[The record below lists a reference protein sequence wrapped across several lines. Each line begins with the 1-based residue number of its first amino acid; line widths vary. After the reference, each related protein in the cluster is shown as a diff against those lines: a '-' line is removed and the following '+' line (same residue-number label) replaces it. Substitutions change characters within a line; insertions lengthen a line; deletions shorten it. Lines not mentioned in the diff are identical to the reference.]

1 MAICPVCHEEG
12 EFCQECPKDHRH
24 YIEST
29 DLLKAGDDD
38 LMGAL
43 VGGQY
48 VPVALIGEG
57 GMGKIY
63 RARAKYTGKTVALK
77 ILKSEYMED
86 ETLKA
91 RFFREAEV
99 VASLDHPN
107 IVKLYGCAPEPA
119 FNTIFMAMELLVGRS
134 MYEALKRDTPPFEV
148 LLNWF
153 VEIASALGEAHKH
166 EIFHRDLKPENVFI
180 MKDED
185 GVEHAKVLD
194 FGFARLQNAS
204 KKLTMAG
211 VAFGT
216 PHYMSPE
223 QAMGMT
229 EITAAV
235 DIYALGVMLFQM
247 VSGHVPFDSA
257 KNSPMEV
264 MHAQVYEKTPAC
276 IPREGFNVPKRLI
289 DCIYKCMNKEPKDR
303 YPDGNALHAEL
314 VAIVDQM
321 NAEKKAASS
330 QAAQPKPMAHADHP
344 SNKGNG
350 GSDFA
355 PIRLFNELSNT
366 NKILLGVLIVLLI
379 IVIVVFAIALS

>member
-1 MAICPVCHEEG
+1 MAICPVCHQEG
-12 EFCQECPKDHRH
+12 EFCQECPQDHRH
-24 YIEST
+24 YIESA
-29 DLLKAGDDD
+29 DLMKAPDDE

-43 VGGQY
+43 IGGQY

-99 VASLDHPN
+99 VAALDHPN

-134 MYEALKRDTPPFEV
+134 MYEALKRDVPPLST
-148 LLNWF
+148 LLDWC
-153 VEIASALGEAHKH
+153 VEIAAALGEAHKH

-180 MKDED
+180 MKDEN

-229 EITAAV
+229 DITAAV
-235 DIYALGVMLFQM
+235 DVYAMGVMMFQI
-247 VSGHVPFDSA
+247 VSGHVPFDSK

-264 MHAQVYEKTPAC
+264 MHAQVYDKTPVC
-276 IPREGFNVPKRLI
+276 VPRDGFDAPKRLL

-303 YPDGNALHAEL
+303 YPNGNALHAEL
-314 VAIVDQM
+314 VEIVEEM
-321 NAEKKAASS
+321 KKSAPSRSHHVVAEKKESR
-330 QAAQPKPMAHADHP
+330 P
-344 SNKGNG
+344 SVEIPAKNPPALIQFFNNMSMLNKV
-350 GSDFA
+350 
-355 PIRLFNELSNT
+355 
-366 NKILLGVLIVLLI
+366 LLGVLVLLVVLVV
-379 IVIVVFAIALS
+379 VIVFATLN

>member
-1 MAICPVCHEEG
+1 MAICPVCHQEG
-12 EFCQECPKDHRH
+12 EFCQECPQDHRH
-24 YIEST
+24 YIESA
-29 DLLKAGDDD
+29 DLMKAPDDE

-43 VGGQY
+43 IGGQY

-99 VASLDHPN
+99 VAALDHPN

-134 MYEALKRDTPPFEV
+134 MYEALKRDVPPLST
-148 LLNWF
+148 LLDWS
-153 VEIASALGEAHKH
+153 VEIAAALGEAHKH

-180 MKDED
+180 MKDEN

-229 EITAAV
+229 DITAAV
-235 DIYALGVMLFQM
+235 DVYAMGVMMFQI
-247 VSGHVPFDSA
+247 VSGHVPFDSK

-264 MHAQVYEKTPAC
+264 MHAQVYDKTPVC
-276 IPREGFNVPKRLI
+276 VPRDGFDAPKRLL

-303 YPDGNALHAEL
+303 YPNGNALHAEL
-314 VAIVDQM
+314 VEIVEEM
-321 NAEKKAASS
+321 KKSAPSRSHHVVAEKKESR
-330 QAAQPKPMAHADHP
+330 P
-344 SNKGNG
+344 SVESPAKNPPALIQFFNNMSMLNKV
-350 GSDFA
+350 
-355 PIRLFNELSNT
+355 
-366 NKILLGVLIVLLI
+366 LLGVLVLLVVLVV
-379 IVIVVFAIALS
+379 VIVFATLN

>member
-1 MAICPVCHEEG
+1 MAICPVCHQEG
-12 EFCQECPKDHRH
+12 EFCQECPQDHRH
-24 YIEST
+24 YIESA
-29 DLLKAGDDD
+29 DLMKAPDDE

-43 VGGQY
+43 IGGQY

-99 VASLDHPN
+99 VAALDHPN

-134 MYEALKRDTPPFEV
+134 MYEALKRDVPPLNT
-148 LLNWF
+148 LLDWC
-153 VEIASALGEAHKH
+153 VEIAAALGEAHKH

-180 MKDED
+180 MKDEN

-229 EITAAV
+229 DITAAV
-235 DIYALGVMLFQM
+235 DVYAMGVMMFQI
-247 VSGHVPFDSA
+247 VSGHVPFDSK

-264 MHAQVYEKTPAC
+264 MHAQVYDKTPVC
-276 IPREGFNVPKRLI
+276 VPRDGFDAPKRLL

-303 YPDGNALHAEL
+303 YPNGNALHAEL
-314 VAIVDQM
+314 VEIVEEM
-321 NAEKKAASS
+321 KKSAPSRSHHAVAEKKESR
-330 QAAQPKPMAHADHP
+330 P
-344 SNKGNG
+344 SVEIPAKNPPALIQFFNNMSMLNKV
-350 GSDFA
+350 
-355 PIRLFNELSNT
+355 
-366 NKILLGVLIVLLI
+366 LLGVLVLLVVLVV
-379 IVIVVFAIALS
+379 VIVFATLN

>member
-1 MAICPVCHEEG
+1 M
-12 EFCQECPKDHRH
+12 
-24 YIEST
+24 
-29 DLLKAGDDD
+29 KAPDDE

-43 VGGQY
+43 IGGQY

-99 VASLDHPN
+99 VAALDHPN

-134 MYEALKRDTPPFEV
+134 MFEALKRDVPPLST
-148 LLNWF
+148 LLDWS
-153 VEIASALGEAHKH
+153 VEIAAALGEAHKH

-180 MKDED
+180 MKDEN

-216 PHYMSPE
+216 PQYMSPE

-229 EITAAV
+229 DITAAV
-235 DIYALGVMLFQM
+235 DVYAMGVMMFQI
-247 VSGHVPFDSA
+247 VSGHVPFDSK

-264 MHAQVYEKTPAC
+264 MHAQVYDKTPVC
-276 IPREGFNVPKRLI
+276 VPRDGFDVPKRLL

-303 YPDGNALHAEL
+303 YPNGNALHEEL
-314 VAIVDQM
+314 VEIVEEM
-321 NAEKKAASS
+321 KKSAPSRSHHVVAEKKETRPVEDAPAKNPPVLIQMFNNMSTL
-330 QAAQPKPMAHADHP
+330 
-344 SNKGNG
+344 NKV
-350 GSDFA
+350 
-355 PIRLFNELSNT
+355 
-366 NKILLGVLIVLLI
+366 LLGVLVLLVVLVV
-379 IVIVVFAIALS
+379 VIVFATLK

>member
-1 MAICPVCHEEG
+1 MAICPVCHQEG
-12 EFCQECPKDHRH
+12 EFCQECPQDHRH
-24 YIEST
+24 YIESA
-29 DLLKAGDDD
+29 DLMKAPDDE

-43 VGGQY
+43 IGGQY

-99 VASLDHPN
+99 VAALDHPN

-134 MYEALKRDTPPFEV
+134 MYEALKRDVPPLST
-148 LLNWF
+148 LLDWC
-153 VEIASALGEAHKH
+153 VEIAAALGEAHKH

-180 MKDED
+180 MKDEN

-229 EITAAV
+229 DITAAV
-235 DIYALGVMLFQM
+235 DVYAMGVMMFQI
-247 VSGHVPFDSA
+247 VSGHVPFDSK

-264 MHAQVYEKTPAC
+264 MHAQVYDKTPVC
-276 IPREGFNVPKRLI
+276 VPRDGFDAPKRLL

-303 YPDGNALHAEL
+303 YPNGNALHAEL
-314 VAIVDQM
+314 VEIVEEM
-321 NAEKKAASS
+321 KKSAPSRSHHVVAEKKESR
-330 QAAQPKPMAHADHP
+330 P
-344 SNKGNG
+344 SVENPAKNPPALIQFFNNMSMLNKV
-350 GSDFA
+350 
-355 PIRLFNELSNT
+355 
-366 NKILLGVLIVLLI
+366 LLGVLVLLVVLVV
-379 IVIVVFAIALS
+379 VIVFATLK